1 MKFLKP
7 NPTPSGQKKTTF
19 KGDLQS
25 SGKGAVGKPGGPGG
39 IGGKR
44 MAAKRGGKK

>member
-1 MKFLKP
+1 MAFLKP
-7 NPTPSGQKKTTF
+7 NPTPSGKKNKF

-25 SGKGAVGKPGGPGG
+25 SGKGAVGKTGGPGG

-44 MAAKRGGKK
+44 MAAKGGRK

>member
-1 MKFLKP
+1 MKFSAT
-7 NPTPSGQKKTTF
+7 TPKVGGKKNKF

-25 SGKGAVGKPGGPGG
+25 SGKGAVGKSGGPGG

-44 MAAKRGGKK
+44 MAAKGGGKK